1 MILEQLR
8 VRVDAAPREARFA
21 FDELTGRL
29 IELSSHVGSS
39 VLTTAVGLVLAAQRD
54 GAPAA
59 WIGPAE
65 RLFFPPDLADSGV
78 DLAALAVV
86 RVDKVNL
93 AIRSADRLLRSGAF
107 GLVVIDLGANATHLA
122 LPAQSRLTSL
132 AQKHRSIVACLTERP
147 ASHDSL
153 GSLVSLRAEA
163 KRERTTTTLLM
174 LKDKRH
180 GPGWAHQEVCRGPLG
195 LR

>member
-1 MILEQLR
+1 MTFEEIRARAL
-8 VRVDAAPREARFA
+8 APSEARFA
-21 FDELTGRL
+21 FEQLSGRL

-59 WIGPAE
+59 WIGATH
-65 RLFFPPDLADSGV
+65 RLFFPPDLVDNGV
-78 DLAALAVV
+78 DLSALAVIRVSETRLAV
-86 RVDKVNL
+86 R
-93 AIRSADRLLRSGAF
+93 AADRLLRSGAF
-107 GLVVIDLGANATHLA
+107 GVVVIDIGDAVAHLPLA
-122 LPAQSRLTSL
+122 AQSRLASL
-132 AQKHRSIVACLTERP
+132 AQKHRSIVACLTEKP
-147 ASHDSL
+147 ASTDSL

-163 KRERTTTTLLM
+163 QREHTDTKLLM

-180 GPGWAHQEVCRGPLG
+180 GPGWAHHEECRGPLG

>member
-1 MILEQLR
+1 MTFEEIRAR
-8 VRVDAAPREARFA
+8 VEAPEETRFA
-21 FDELTGRL
+21 FDQLAGRL

-59 WIGPAE
+59 WVAAPH
-65 RLFFPPDLADSGV
+65 RLFFPPDLVDSGV
-78 DLAALAVV
+78 DLAALVVV
-86 RVDKVNL
+86 RVQEPRL
-93 AIRSADRLLRSGAF
+93 AIRAADRLLRSGAF
-107 GLVVIDLGANATHLA
+107 GVVIIDIGDAVAHLPLA
-122 LPAQSRLTSL
+122 AQSRLASL
-132 AQKHRSIVACLTERP
+132 AQKHRSIVACLTEKP
-147 ASHDSL
+147 ASNGSL

-180 GPGWAHQEVCRGPLG
+180 GPGWAHHEECRGPLG